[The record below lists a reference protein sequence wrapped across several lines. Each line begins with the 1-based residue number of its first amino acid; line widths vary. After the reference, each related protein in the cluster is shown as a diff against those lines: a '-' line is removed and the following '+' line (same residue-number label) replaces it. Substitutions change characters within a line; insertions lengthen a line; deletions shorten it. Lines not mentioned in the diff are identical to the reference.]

1 MLPTAGLIAVID
13 SAVIGFTLWILGVP
27 LVIALAAMVFLAAF
41 IALIGILFAGALAIG
56 VTLATKGWVAALTS
70 AVLTSAALTS
80 RRRGKDCG

>member
-56 VTLATKGWVAALTS
+56 VTLATKGVGRGPHE
-70 AVLTSAALTS
+70 
-80 RRRGKDCG
+80 RRADERRADEQAPR